1 MSFLT
6 RWLGTGK
13 KKDPLDEDG
22 PFVETDDAAGLFMA
36 PGLAPKRL
44 ASTDEPSVELD
55 QLPVLRPLGRSVVE
69 QADAFRVE
77 AAGEDA
83 EGQDEPAP
91 PGEPQARGEPLGD
104 AAPQGDAALQG
115 DAVPPA
121 DDAAAPDATEGGG
134 PRIVFVKASDDP
146 GPRMTPVSADQEP
159 PAAPGA
165 APGLPGQQPP
175 AAAAAPAPQ
184 AEAAAEQ
191 PAAAPEPDA
200 ADDDPLGAFKT
211 VATKSGVS
219 QLADLVEQTPI
230 EELLTG
236 LRELHDMLPDPANES
251 EAA

>member
-13 KKDPLDEDG
+13 KKDALDEDG
-22 PFVETDDAAGLFMA
+22 PFVETDDAAGMFMA

-44 ASTDEPSVELD
+44 ALAQEPSAELD

-69 QADAFRVE
+69 QADAFSVK

-83 EGQDEPAP
+83 EGQEEEDGA
-91 PGEPQARGEPLGD
+91 LGD
-104 AAPQGDAALQG
+104 AAPHGDAALQG

-121 DDAAAPDATEGGG
+121 DDAAAPDAAEGEG

-184 AEAAAEQ
+184 AEAAAAQ

-230 EELLTG
+230 DELLTG
-236 LRELHDMLPDPANES
+236 LRELHDMLPGPANES